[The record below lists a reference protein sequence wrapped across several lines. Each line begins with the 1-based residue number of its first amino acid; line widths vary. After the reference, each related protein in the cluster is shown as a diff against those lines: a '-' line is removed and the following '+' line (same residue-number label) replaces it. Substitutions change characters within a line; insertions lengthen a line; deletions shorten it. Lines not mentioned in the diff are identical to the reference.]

1 MKIRI
6 NYKSKKTIAIIS
18 ILILLVIIATVGTIA
33 YIRNN
38 NNSTAAIENVN
49 TENAVSENT
58 DENNEQENGPNENN
72 DNNNQ
77 NADPNPA
84 SGVENGR
91 GTSNTDNTGNP
102 GTNTGT
108 NINTNN
114 NQNGTGTNNNA
125 NTNGNGTTNTPN
137 NEYTQTNI
145 IPGTENILV
154 SEDTNIGWSPIIV
167 NAEMPITGIDKVD
180 LKLSKIAF
188 VNNDKNQTAAQKGE
202 TITYII
208 RVENSSDIEAKNIFA
223 YDTIPEG
230 TTLIEN
236 SIDNNGKNKDNKIEW
251 KIESIKPKETIEV
264 SFKVLVKDEKID
276 VIKNKATVNGN
287 TTEEVKTPII
297 KTKKV
302 AKIVSKSSDGNEVL
316 LDRDAKVGEKIR
328 YIISAKNDSEADG
341 QTVITDSI
349 PENAELV
356 EGSISE
362 GGSISDGKI
371 TWSNV
376 KVGAGK
382 TTEVSFDVIV
392 GNTNESIKNK
402 AIIGNTPTDEVD
414 TKVAN
419 IVTEKTSK
427 KISKDGKEIKDSE
440 NLHELDF
447 IEYSLKVTNKG
458 NGEGTAIIKDTV
470 PTGTKIEGKVSLTGD
485 TKNYSETELNKG
497 IEVKLNSNET
507 RTITFKVKVQPFTDK
522 TENVQMV
529 NNVATLKIRNAE
541 AKQDDKD
548 VPPTEDLVEKEYSSI
563 KGTKTWIDPEGT
575 VHPEITINLLQDGK
589 EIKETKLAN
598 GETTYSFDHLDKY
611 DLSDGHI
618 YEYTT
623 SEDNEEGYTSRKD
636 GNNYTNIIDQVII
649 SVDGNKKWIA
659 PKGTEHPEITI
670 NLLQDGKKIKETK
683 LANGKTEY
691 SFDNLDKYDLTDG
704 HIYNYTVSEEKVNG
718 YTTVQEGNNFINTI
732 NQDSTVKVE
741 GNKKW
746 IDPEGTVHPDI
757 IINLLRDGEKV
768 NSKTLTNGETT
779 YSFNNLDK
787 YDLTDG
793 HIYNYT
799 VSEEKVNGYTTVQD
813 GNNFTNTINQDT
825 SVKIE
830 GTKTWVDPEGT
841 EHPEITINLLQ
852 DGKKI
857 KETKLAN
864 GTTEYLFDNL
874 DRYDLTDG
882 HIYNYTV
889 SEDKVNGYTTVQDGN
904 NFINTI
910 NQDSTVKVEGNKKWI
925 DPEGTEHPEITIN
938 LLQDGKKIKEVK
950 LANGETEYSF
960 DNLDKY
966 DLTDG
971 HIYNYTVS
979 EEKVNGYTTVQDG
992 NNFTNTINQDST
1004 IKVDGTKTWIDP
1016 EGTEHPEITINL
1028 LRDGEK
1034 IDSRI
1039 LQNGTTTYS
1048 FDNLDKYDLTDGHI
1062 YNYTID
1068 EENVDGYK
1076 GKIEGY
1082 NITNIISQEKL
1093 SVNGNKIWIDPE
1105 GKEHPEITINLLQD
1119 GKEIKEVK
1127 LANGTTTYSFDD
1139 LDKYAPDGHIYE
1151 YTISEDTVKGY
1162 TSKINGYDVTNR
1174 IEQDSTVKVEGT
1186 KTWVDPEGTKHPD
1199 ITINLLRDG
1208 TKIDSKT
1215 LTNGETTYSFD
1226 NLDKYDLTDGHIYEY
1241 TTSEEPV
1248 EGYSSEKKVNDY
1260 TNTINQDNSRVVSGT
1275 KTWIAP
1281 KGIKHPDIT
1290 INLLR
1295 DGQKVDSRTLANGTE
1310 IYKFTNLDKY
1320 APDGHIYEYT
1330 TSEEPVKGYTSR
1342 KDGDNYINTINQDS
1356 SIKVE
1361 GSKTW
1366 IDPEDTVHPDIT
1378 INLLRD
1384 GEKVDSRILQNG
1396 TTTYSFENLDKYDLT
1411 DGHIYNYTVS
1421 EDEVKGY
1428 TTKQD
1433 GNNFTNTIEQD
1444 STVKVEGKKTW
1455 IDPEG
1460 TVHPDITINLLR
1472 DGKKVDSRT
1481 LSNGTT
1487 TYSFE
1492 NLEKYDLTD
1501 GHIYNYTVSEDKV
1514 EGYTTKQEGNNF
1526 INTINQDTSV
1536 KVEGKKTWVDPE
1548 GTVHPEITINLLQDG
1563 KEIKETKLA
1572 NGKTEYSFDNLDKY
1586 DLTDGHVYKYTVS
1599 EDKVNGYTTKQEGN
1613 NFTNTIEQDSTVK
1626 VEGTKTW
1633 VDPEDTVHP
1642 DITINLLRDGRK
1654 INSKT
1659 LTNGE
1664 TTYSFENLDKY
1675 DLTDG
1680 HIYNYTVSEDEVKGY
1695 TTKQDGNN
1703 FTNTIEQDST
1713 VKVEGTKTWVDPED
1727 TVHPDITINLLR
1739 DGEKVDS
1746 RILQNGTTTYSFE
1759 NLDKYDLTDGHIY
1772 NYTVSEDEVK
1782 GYTTKQDGNN
1792 FTNTIEQDSTVK
1804 VEGTKTWV
1812 DPEDTVHPDITINL
1826 LRDGEKVDSRILQ
1839 NGTTTYSFENLD
1851 KYDLTDGHIYNYTVS
1866 EDEVKG
1872 YTATKNGN
1880 DFTNTINQEKI
1891 SISGTKTWIGPAA
1904 TAETRPTVTINLYRN
1919 DKFLTSTKL
1928 QNNGTTYLF
1937 TELDRYDLK
1946 TGKEYKYRVEEAE
1959 DNNLHYTSE
1968 KLADS
1973 NGKMYNFKNTIK
1985 QVNDVNVKI
1994 TKKWI
1999 DPTGTTHPTITINLY
2014 RDNDTTPFKTHELT
2028 NGNTEY
2034 TFEKLERYD
2043 LTTGKEHI
2051 YRVEEAT
2058 KLDDYQ
2064 DPVITNTSNTNF
2076 TIVNTIAQKQINVE
2090 VTKNWIG
2097 APNNSKYPTITIKLH
2112 KNSKNGE
2119 IVGTKT
2125 LTNENREATQKVTF
2139 DGLDEY
2145 DLTTGEKIKYY
2156 VTEDPVKNYDVTY
2169 NQDTKTITNTY
2180 NQDIKGE
2187 ITEKQIVTTESTD
2200 TAPLDVVFVLDVSG
2214 SMADNN
2220 KGRNMVSA
2228 VNSAMNTILTSN
2240 SENKVGIV
2248 TFSDSSSTLLPLGR
2262 YTANS
2267 NSEYLE
2273 YPLYS
2278 DRIETNLKNWNYS
2291 YKAISGGT
2299 YTQSGIKA
2307 GANMLINNSKTTYTA
2322 KNGETRSRI
2331 PLIILVT
2338 DGEPTYYASTYN
2350 NPTVSNRFGNGTQ
2363 TTGDYG
2369 YYTIKTA
2376 NYYKQQVQQHYFK
2389 NNDGEA
2395 KFYTIGTGMSGEFAK
2410 AVLDPS
2416 AANIKATNKGGSDDK
2431 RKQLYNLI
2439 TEKNEINSLD
2449 YADASATGSFS
2460 SEQLTKLMNDF
2471 IKSNSVETTTRK
2483 ITEEESNSRKVIIGD
2498 MDFETENA
2506 LKEFKLI
2513 VNGTEYNTK
2522 SSAMQSGYLRQNAT
2536 DGYYLDFSSIPDGNN
2551 LSFTMTYY
2559 KPEVTVKD

>member
-251 KIESIKPKETIEV
+251 KIESIMPNETIEV
-264 SFKVLVKDEKID
+264 SFKVLVENKKID
-276 VIKNKATVNGN
+276 IIKNKATVNGN
-287 TTEEVKTPII
+287 PTEEVKTPII
-297 KTKKV
+297 ETKKV
-302 AKIVSKSSDGNEVL
+302 AKIVSESSDGKEVL
-316 LDRDAKVGEKIR
+316 LDRDAKVGEKLR
-328 YIISAKNDSEADG
+328 YIILAKNASKTNG
-341 QTVITDSI
+341 KTVITDSI
-349 PENAELV
+349 PENTELV
-356 EGSISE
+356 QGSISE

-376 KVGAGK
+376 NVEAGK

-402 AIIGNTPTDEVD
+402 ATIGNTPTDEVD
-414 TKVAN
+414 TKVVN

-427 KISKDGKEIKDSE
+427 KISKEGKEIKDGE

-447 IEYSLKVTNKG
+447 IEYSLKATNNG
-458 NGEGTAIIKDTV
+458 NGEGCAIIKDTV
-470 PTGTKIEGKVSLTGD
+470 PTGTKIEGNVSLTGD
-485 TKNYSETELNKG
+485 TKNYTETELNKG
-497 IEVKLNSNET
+497 IEVKLKSKET
-507 RTITFKVKVQPFTDK
+507 RTITFKVKVQPFTDE

-529 NNVATLKIRNAE
+529 NDVATLKIRNTE

-548 VPPTEDLVEKEYSSI
+548 IPPTEDLVEKEYSSI
-563 KGTKTWIDPEGT
+563 KGEKTWIDPEGT

-874 DRYDLTDG
+874 DKYDLTDG

-1248 EGYSSEKKVNDY
+1248 EGYSSEKKGNDY

-1384 GEKVDSRILQNG
+1384 GEKVDSKILQNG

-1411 DGHIYNYTVS
+1411 DGHIY
-1421 EDEVKGY
+1421 EY
-1428 TTKQD
+1428 TTTENPVEGYASVKN
-1433 GNNFTNTIEQD
+1433 GNNYTNTIDQKII
-1444 STVKVEGKKTW
+1444 SINGNKIWV
-1455 IDPEG
+1455 DPKE
-1460 TVHPDITINLLR
+1460 TEHPEITINLLR
-1472 DGKKVDSRT
+1472 DGK
-1481 LSNGTT
+1481 
-1487 TYSFE
+1487 
-1492 NLEKYDLTD
+1492 
-1501 GHIYNYTVSEDKV
+1501 
-1514 EGYTTKQEGNNF
+1514 
-1526 INTINQDTSV
+1526 
-1536 KVEGKKTWVDPE
+1536 
-1548 GTVHPEITINLLQDG
+1548 
-1563 KEIKETKLA
+1563 EIKEVKLA
-1572 NGKTEYSFDNLDKY
+1572 
-1586 DLTDGHVYKYTVS
+1586 
-1599 EDKVNGYTTKQEGN
+1599 
-1613 NFTNTIEQDSTVK
+1613 
-1626 VEGTKTW
+1626 
-1633 VDPEDTVHP
+1633 
-1642 DITINLLRDGRK
+1642 
-1654 INSKT
+1654 
-1659 LTNGE
+1659 NGE

-1680 HIYNYTVSEDEVKGY
+1680 HEFKYTITEDSVRGY
-1695 TTKQDGNN
+1695 ASKIDGYDVI
-1703 FTNTIEQDST
+1703 NTINQEKISID
-1713 VKVEGTKTWVDPED
+1713 GRKTWIDPER
-1727 TVHPDITINLLR
+1727 TEHPNITINLLR
-1739 DGEKVDS
+1739 DGTEIKE
-1746 RILQNGTTTYSFE
+1746 ITLANGTTTYSFDD
-1759 NLDKYDLTDGHIY
+1759 LDKYDLIDGHIY
-1772 NYTVSEDEVK
+1772 NYTVNEDEVK

-1891 SISGTKTWIGPAA
+1891 SISGTKTWIGPVA

-1919 DKFLTSTKL
+1919 DEFLTSTKL

-1946 TGKEYKYRVEEAE
+1946 TGKEYEYRVEEAE

-1994 TKKWI
+1994 TKNWI

-2014 RDNDTTPFKTHELT
+2014 RDNETTPLKTHELT

-2034 TFEKLERYD
+2034 TFKNLERYD
-2043 LTTGKEHI
+2043 LATGKEHI
-2051 YRVEEAT
+2051 YRIEEAT
-2058 KLDDYQ
+2058 KLADYQ
-2064 DPVITNTSNTNF
+2064 EPVITNSSNTNF
-2076 TIVNTIAQKQINVE
+2076 TIVNRIAQKQVNVE

-2097 APNNSKYPTITIKLH
+2097 TPSNSKYPNITIKLH
-2112 KNSKNGE
+2112 KNSENGE

-2125 LTNENREATQKVTF
+2125 LTNENRLATQKVTF
-2139 DGLDEY
+2139 KGLDEY

-2156 VTEDPVKNYDVTY
+2156 VTEDFVKNYDVTY
-2169 NQDTKTITNTY
+2169 NQETKTITNTY

-2187 ITEKQIVTTESTD
+2187 ITKKQIVTTESTD

-2220 KGRNMVSA
+2220 KGSNMVSA
-2228 VNSAMNTILTSN
+2228 VNSAMNTILNSN

-2267 NSEYLE
+2267 NSEYLK
-2273 YPLYS
+2273 YS
-2278 DRIETNLKNWNYS
+2278 RYGNRIETNLKNWNNS

-2307 GANMLINNSKTTYTA
+2307 GADMLINNSNTTYKA

-2416 AANIKATNKGGSDDK
+2416 AANINATNKGGSYDK

-2439 TEKNEINSLD
+2439 ASRNEINSLD

-2460 SEQLTKLMNDF
+2460 SKQLTDLMDDF
-2471 IKSNSVETTTRK
+2471 IKSNYIETTTRT
-2483 ITEEESNSRKVIIGD
+2483 ITEEESDSRKVIIGD
-2498 MDFETENA
+2498 IDFETENA

-2522 SSAMQSGYLRQNAT
+2522 SSAMQSGYLKQDEK
-2536 DGYYLDFSSIPDGNN
+2536 DGYYLDFTAEDN
-2551 LSFTMTYY
+2551 LSFTMIYY
-2559 KPEVTVKD
+2559 VPEVT

>member
-1 MKIRI
+1 MKARI
-6 NYKSKKTIAIIS
+6 NYKSKKTIAIIA
-18 ILILLVIIATVGTIA
+18 IIILLVITATVGTIA
-33 YIRNN
+33 YIKNN
-38 NNSTAAIENVN
+38 NDSTAATENVT
-49 TENAVSENT
+49 TENAASENT
-58 DENNEQENGPNENN
+58 GENNAQEKQQNENN

-77 NADPNPA
+77 NANTNSA
-84 SGVENGR
+84 SSLGNST
-91 GTSNTDNTGNP
+91 GTSNPSNTANSS
-102 GTNTGT
+102 TNTGS
-108 NINTNN
+108 NVN
-114 NQNGTGTNNNA
+114 TNNNA
-125 NTNGNGTTNTPN
+125 NSTSTNNNANAISTNNNANSTSTNNGNGITNTPN
-137 NEYTQTNI
+137 SEYTQTTI
-145 IPGTENILV
+145 IPGTEKILV
-154 SEDTNIGWSPIIV
+154 SEDTKIGWSPIMV
-167 NAEMPITGIDKVD
+167 NAEMPLADIYKAN

-188 VNNDKNQTAAQKGE
+188 VNDDRNQTAAQKGE

-208 RVENSSDIEAKNIFA
+208 RVENPTDIEAKNIYA

-230 TTLIEN
+230 TTLVEN

-485 TKNYSETELNKG
+485 TKNYSEKELNKG

-548 VPPTEDLVEKEYSSI
+548 VPPTEDLVEKEYTSI
-563 KGTKTWIDPEGT
+563 KGTKTWIAPEGKTHPDITINLLRDGEKVDSKTLKNGETTYSFDHLDKYDLAAGHTYEYTTSEDNVEGYTSRRDGNNYTNTINQVKISVSGNKTWIAPKEIVHPEITINLLQDGKEIKEIKLANGKTEYSFDNLDKYDLTDGHVYKYTVSEDKVNGYTTKQEENNFTNTIEQDTSVKVEGKKTWIDPEGTVHPDITINLLRDGEKVDSRTLRNGETTYSFTNLNKYDLTDGHVYNYTVSEDKVEGYTTKQEENNFINTINQDTSVKVEGKKTWIDPEGT

-598 GETTYSFDHLDKY
+598 GTTTYSF
-611 DLSDGHI
+611 
-618 YEYTT
+618 E
-623 SEDNEEGYTSRKD
+623 
-636 GNNYTNIIDQVII
+636 
-649 SVDGNKKWIA
+649 
-659 PKGTEHPEITI
+659 
-670 NLLQDGKKIKETK
+670 NL
-683 LANGKTEY
+683 N
-691 SFDNLDKYDLTDG
+691 KYDLTDG
-704 HIYNYTVSEEKVNG
+704 HVYK
-718 YTTVQEGNNFINTI
+718 
-732 NQDSTVKVE
+732 
-741 GNKKW
+741 
-746 IDPEGTVHPDI
+746 
-757 IINLLRDGEKV
+757 
-768 NSKTLTNGETT
+768 
-779 YSFNNLDK
+779 
-787 YDLTDG
+787 
-793 HIYNYT
+793 
-799 VSEEKVNGYTTVQD
+799 
-813 GNNFTNTINQDT
+813 
-825 SVKIE
+825 
-830 GTKTWVDPEGT
+830 
-841 EHPEITINLLQ
+841 
-852 DGKKI
+852 
-857 KETKLAN
+857 
-864 GTTEYLFDNL
+864 
-874 DRYDLTDG
+874 
-882 HIYNYTV
+882 YTV
-889 SEDKVNGYTTVQDGN
+889 SEDN
-904 NFINTI
+904 
-910 NQDSTVKVEGNKKWI
+910 VK
-925 DPEGTEHPEITIN
+925 
-938 LLQDGKKIKEVK
+938 
-950 LANGETEYSF
+950 
-960 DNLDKY
+960 
-966 DLTDG
+966 
-971 HIYNYTVS
+971 
-979 EEKVNGYTTVQDG
+979 
-992 NNFTNTINQDST
+992 
-1004 IKVDGTKTWIDP
+1004 
-1016 EGTEHPEITINL
+1016 
-1028 LRDGEK
+1028 
-1034 IDSRI
+1034 
-1039 LQNGTTTYS
+1039 
-1048 FDNLDKYDLTDGHI
+1048 
-1062 YNYTID
+1062 
-1068 EENVDGYK
+1068 GYK
-1076 GKIEGY
+1076 ATVDGY
-1082 NITNIISQEKL
+1082 NITNTINQEKL
-1093 SVNGNKIWIDPE
+1093 SVNGNKIWIDP
-1105 GKEHPEITINLLQD
+1105 Q
-1119 GKEIKEVK
+1119 
-1127 LANGTTTYSFDD
+1127 
-1139 LDKYAPDGHIYE
+1139 
-1151 YTISEDTVKGY
+1151 
-1162 TSKINGYDVTNR
+1162 
-1174 IEQDSTVKVEGT
+1174 GT
-1186 KTWVDPEGTKHPD
+1186 K
-1199 ITINLLRDG
+1199 
-1208 TKIDSKT
+1208 
-1215 LTNGETTYSFD
+1215 
-1226 NLDKYDLTDGHIYEY
+1226 
-1241 TTSEEPV
+1241 
-1248 EGYSSEKKVNDY
+1248 
-1260 TNTINQDNSRVVSGT
+1260 
-1275 KTWIAP
+1275 
-1281 KGIKHPDIT
+1281 
-1290 INLLR
+1290 
-1295 DGQKVDSRTLANGTE
+1295 
-1310 IYKFTNLDKY
+1310 
-1320 APDGHIYEYT
+1320 
-1330 TSEEPVKGYTSR
+1330 
-1342 KDGDNYINTINQDS
+1342 
-1356 SIKVE
+1356 
-1361 GSKTW
+1361 
-1366 IDPEDTVHPDIT
+1366 
-1378 INLLRD
+1378 
-1384 GEKVDSRILQNG
+1384 
-1396 TTTYSFENLDKYDLT
+1396 
-1411 DGHIYNYTVS
+1411 
-1421 EDEVKGY
+1421 
-1428 TTKQD
+1428 
-1433 GNNFTNTIEQD
+1433 
-1444 STVKVEGKKTW
+1444 
-1455 IDPEG
+1455 
-1460 TVHPDITINLLR
+1460 
-1472 DGKKVDSRT
+1472 
-1481 LSNGTT
+1481 
-1487 TYSFE
+1487 
-1492 NLEKYDLTD
+1492 
-1501 GHIYNYTVSEDKV
+1501 
-1514 EGYTTKQEGNNF
+1514 
-1526 INTINQDTSV
+1526 
-1536 KVEGKKTWVDPE
+1536 
-1548 GTVHPEITINLLQDG
+1548 HPEITINLLQDG
-1563 KEIKETKLA
+1563 KEIKETKLV

-1613 NFTNTIEQDSTVK
+1613 NFTNTIEQDTSVK
-1626 VEGTKTW
+1626 VEGKKIW
-1633 VDPEDTVHP
+1633 IDPEGTTHP
-1642 DITINLLRDGRK
+1642 NITINLLRDGTKVATR
-1654 INSKT
+1654 T
-1659 LTNGE
+1659 LTNGV
-1664 TTYSFENLDKY
+1664 TTYSFDNLNKYDLTDGHIYEYTTSEDPVEGYTTEKNGNDYTNTINQDNSTVIGGTKTWIAPKDIQHPNITINLLRDGQKVDSRTLKNGTESYKFTNLDKYASDGHIYEYTTSEEPVEGYTSRKDGNNYINTINQEKISVNGNKTWIDPTGTTHPDVTINLLRDGTKVATRTLTNGVTTYSFDNLDKY

-1680 HIYNYTVSEDEVKGY
+1680 HIYEYTTSEDPVEGYTSVKNGNNYTNTINQKIISISGSKTWIDPKGNIHPNITINLLKDGKEIKEVKLANGVTTYSFENLEKYDLKDGHEFKYTITEDSVKGYTSRIDSYDVINTINQEKVSIDGTKTWIEPSGIENPDITINLLKDGQKVDSRILKNGETKYSFNDLDKYDLTDGHVYKYTVSEDKVNGY
-1695 TTKQDGNN
+1695 TTKQEGNN
-1703 FTNTIEQDST
+1703 FTNTIEQDTS
-1713 VKVEGTKTWVDPED
+1713 VKIEGKKTWIDPEG

-1746 RILQNGTTTYSFE
+1746 RTLSNGTTTYSFE
-1759 NLDKYDLTDGHIY
+1759 NLEKYDLTDGHIY
-1772 NYTVSEDEVK
+1772 NYTVSEDKVK
-1782 GYTTKQDGNN
+1782 GYTTKQEGNN
-1792 FTNTIEQDSTVK
+1792 FINTIEQDSTVK
-1804 VEGTKTWV
+1804 VEGKKTWI
-1812 DPEDTVHPDITINL
+1812 DPEGTVHPDITINL
-1826 LRDGEKVDSRILQ
+1826 LRDGEKVDSRTLQ
-1839 NGTTTYSFENLD
+1839 NGTTTYSFDNLN
-1851 KYDLTDGHIYNYTVS
+1851 KYDLKDGHIYNYTVS
-1866 EDEVKG
+1866 EYEVKG
-1872 YTATKNGN
+1872 YTTTQNGN
-1880 DFTNTINQEKI
+1880 DFTNTIDQEKI

-1919 DKFLTSTKL
+1919 DEFLTSTKL
-1928 QNNGTTYLF
+1928 QNNGTTYSF
-1937 TELDRYDLK
+1937 TELDKYDLK
-1946 TGKEYKYRVEEAE
+1946 TGKEYEYRVEEAE
-1959 DNNLHYTSE
+1959 NNNYTSE

-1985 QVNDVNVKI
+1985 QVNDVNVKV

-2043 LTTGKEHI
+2043 LTTGKEHT

-2097 APNNSKYPTITIKLH
+2097 APNNSNYPTITIKLH

-2187 ITEKQIVTTESTD
+2187 ITKKQIVTTESTD
-2200 TAPLDVVFVLDVSG
+2200 TAPLDVVFVLDVSR
-2214 SMADNN
+2214 SMEDNN
-2220 KGRNMVSA
+2220 KGSNMVSA
-2228 VNSAMNTILTSN
+2228 VNSAMNTILNSN

-2262 YTANS
+2262 YTAYS
-2267 NSEYLE
+2267 NSQYLK
-2273 YPLYS
+2273 YS
-2278 DRIETNLKNWNYS
+2278 YYSNWYGNGYIIETNLKNWNNS
-2291 YKAISGGT
+2291 YTAIYGGT

-2307 GANMLINNSKTTYTA
+2307 GADMLINNSNTTYKA

-2389 NNDGEA
+2389 NNDGGA

-2416 AANIKATNKGGSDDK
+2416 AENIKATNKGGSDDK

-2522 SSAMQSGYLRQNAT
+2522 SSAMQSGYLKQNAT

-2551 LSFTMTYY
+2551 VSFTMTYY

>member
-1 MKIRI
+1 MKARI
-6 NYKSKKTIAIIS
+6 NYKSKKTIAIIA
-18 ILILLVIIATVGTIA
+18 IIILLVITATVGTIA
-33 YIRNN
+33 YIKNN
-38 NNSTAAIENVN
+38 NDSTAATENVT
-49 TENAVSENT
+49 TENAASENT
-58 DENNEQENGPNENN
+58 GENNAQEKQQNENN

-77 NADPNPA
+77 NANTNSA
-84 SGVENGR
+84 SSLGNST
-91 GTSNTDNTGNP
+91 GTSNPSNTANSS
-102 GTNTGT
+102 TNTGS
-108 NINTNN
+108 NVN
-114 NQNGTGTNNNA
+114 TNNNA
-125 NTNGNGTTNTPN
+125 NSTSTNNNANAISTNNNANSTSTNNGNGITNTPN
-137 NEYTQTNI
+137 SEYTQTTI
-145 IPGTENILV
+145 IPGTEKILV
-154 SEDTNIGWSPIIV
+154 SEDTKIGWSPIMV
-167 NAEMPITGIDKVD
+167 NAEMPLADIYKAN

-188 VNNDKNQTAAQKGE
+188 VNDDRNQTAAQKGE

-208 RVENSSDIEAKNIFA
+208 RVENPTDIEAKNIYA

-230 TTLIEN
+230 TTLVEN

-485 TKNYSETELNKG
+485 TKNYSEKELNKG

-548 VPPTEDLVEKEYSSI
+548 VPPTEDLVEKEYTSI
-563 KGTKTWIDPEGT
+563 KGTKTWIAPEGKT
-575 VHPEITINLLQDGK
+575 HPDITINLLRDGEKVDSKTLKNGETTYSFDHLDKYDLAAGHTYEYTTSEDNVEGYTSRRDGNNYTNTINQVKISVSGNKTWIAPKEIVHPEITINLLQDGK
-589 EIKETKLAN
+589 EIKE
-598 GETTYSFDHLDKY
+598 
-611 DLSDGHI
+611 I
-618 YEYTT
+618 
-623 SEDNEEGYTSRKD
+623 
-636 GNNYTNIIDQVII
+636 
-649 SVDGNKKWIA
+649 
-659 PKGTEHPEITI
+659 
-670 NLLQDGKKIKETK
+670 K

-704 HIYNYTVSEEKVNG
+704 HVYKYTVSEDK
-718 YTTVQEGNNFINTI
+718 QEGNNFI
-732 NQDSTVKVE
+732 
-741 GNKKW
+741 
-746 IDPEGTVHPDI
+746 
-757 IINLLRDGEKV
+757 
-768 NSKTLTNGETT
+768 
-779 YSFNNLDK
+779 
-787 YDLTDG
+787 
-793 HIYNYT
+793 
-799 VSEEKVNGYTTVQD
+799 
-813 GNNFTNTINQDT
+813 
-825 SVKIE
+825 
-830 GTKTWVDPEGT
+830 
-841 EHPEITINLLQ
+841 
-852 DGKKI
+852 
-857 KETKLAN
+857 
-864 GTTEYLFDNL
+864 
-874 DRYDLTDG
+874 
-882 HIYNYTV
+882 
-889 SEDKVNGYTTVQDGN
+889 
-904 NFINTI
+904 
-910 NQDSTVKVEGNKKWI
+910 
-925 DPEGTEHPEITIN
+925 
-938 LLQDGKKIKEVK
+938 
-950 LANGETEYSF
+950 
-960 DNLDKY
+960 
-966 DLTDG
+966 
-971 HIYNYTVS
+971 
-979 EEKVNGYTTVQDG
+979 
-992 NNFTNTINQDST
+992 
-1004 IKVDGTKTWIDP
+1004 
-1016 EGTEHPEITINL
+1016 
-1028 LRDGEK
+1028 
-1034 IDSRI
+1034 
-1039 LQNGTTTYS
+1039 
-1048 FDNLDKYDLTDGHI
+1048 
-1062 YNYTID
+1062 
-1068 EENVDGYK
+1068 
-1076 GKIEGY
+1076 
-1082 NITNIISQEKL
+1082 
-1093 SVNGNKIWIDPE
+1093 
-1105 GKEHPEITINLLQD
+1105 
-1119 GKEIKEVK
+1119 
-1127 LANGTTTYSFDD
+1127 
-1139 LDKYAPDGHIYE
+1139 
-1151 YTISEDTVKGY
+1151 
-1162 TSKINGYDVTNR
+1162 
-1174 IEQDSTVKVEGT
+1174 
-1186 KTWVDPEGTKHPD
+1186 
-1199 ITINLLRDG
+1199 
-1208 TKIDSKT
+1208 
-1215 LTNGETTYSFD
+1215 
-1226 NLDKYDLTDGHIYEY
+1226 
-1241 TTSEEPV
+1241 
-1248 EGYSSEKKVNDY
+1248 
-1260 TNTINQDNSRVVSGT
+1260 
-1275 KTWIAP
+1275 
-1281 KGIKHPDIT
+1281 
-1290 INLLR
+1290 
-1295 DGQKVDSRTLANGTE
+1295 
-1310 IYKFTNLDKY
+1310 
-1320 APDGHIYEYT
+1320 
-1330 TSEEPVKGYTSR
+1330 
-1342 KDGDNYINTINQDS
+1342 
-1356 SIKVE
+1356 
-1361 GSKTW
+1361 
-1366 IDPEDTVHPDIT
+1366 
-1378 INLLRD
+1378 
-1384 GEKVDSRILQNG
+1384 
-1396 TTTYSFENLDKYDLT
+1396 
-1411 DGHIYNYTVS
+1411 
-1421 EDEVKGY
+1421 
-1428 TTKQD
+1428 
-1433 GNNFTNTIEQD
+1433 NTIEQD

-1472 DGKKVDSRT
+1472 DGEKVDSRT
-1481 LSNGTT
+1481 LQNGTT
-1487 TYSFE
+1487 TYSFD
-1492 NLEKYDLTD
+1492 NLNKYDLKD
-1501 GHIYNYTVSEDKV
+1501 GHIYNYTVSE
-1514 EGYTTKQEGNNF
+1514 Y
-1526 INTINQDTSV
+1526 
-1536 KVEGKKTWVDPE
+1536 
-1548 GTVHPEITINLLQDG
+1548 
-1563 KEIKETKLA
+1563 
-1572 NGKTEYSFDNLDKY
+1572 
-1586 DLTDGHVYKYTVS
+1586 
-1599 EDKVNGYTTKQEGN
+1599 
-1613 NFTNTIEQDSTVK
+1613 
-1626 VEGTKTW
+1626 
-1633 VDPEDTVHP
+1633 
-1642 DITINLLRDGRK
+1642 
-1654 INSKT
+1654 
-1659 LTNGE
+1659 
-1664 TTYSFENLDKY
+1664 
-1675 DLTDG
+1675 
-1680 HIYNYTVSEDEVKGY
+1680 EVKGY
-1695 TTKQDGNN
+1695 TTTQ
-1703 FTNTIEQDST
+1703 
-1713 VKVEGTKTWVDPED
+1713 
-1727 TVHPDITINLLR
+1727 
-1739 DGEKVDS
+1739 
-1746 RILQNGTTTYSFE
+1746 
-1759 NLDKYDLTDGHIY
+1759 
-1772 NYTVSEDEVK
+1772 
-1782 GYTTKQDGNN
+1782 
-1792 FTNTIEQDSTVK
+1792 
-1804 VEGTKTWV
+1804 
-1812 DPEDTVHPDITINL
+1812 
-1826 LRDGEKVDSRILQ
+1826 
-1839 NGTTTYSFENLD
+1839 
-1851 KYDLTDGHIYNYTVS
+1851 
-1866 EDEVKG
+1866 
-1872 YTATKNGN
+1872 NGN
-1880 DFTNTINQEKI
+1880 DFTNTIDQEKI

-1919 DKFLTSTKL
+1919 DEFLTSTKL
-1928 QNNGTTYLF
+1928 QNNGTTYSF
-1937 TELDRYDLK
+1937 TELDKYDLK
-1946 TGKEYKYRVEEAE
+1946 TGKEYEYRVEEAE
-1959 DNNLHYTSE
+1959 NNNYTSE

-1985 QVNDVNVKI
+1985 QVNDVNVKV

-2043 LTTGKEHI
+2043 LTTGKEHT

-2097 APNNSKYPTITIKLH
+2097 APNNSNYPTITIKLH

-2187 ITEKQIVTTESTD
+2187 ITKKQIVTTESTD
-2200 TAPLDVVFVLDVSG
+2200 TAPLDVVFVLDVSR
-2214 SMADNN
+2214 SMEDNN
-2220 KGRNMVSA
+2220 KGSNMVSA
-2228 VNSAMNTILTSN
+2228 VNSAMNTILNSN

-2262 YTANS
+2262 YTAYS
-2267 NSEYLE
+2267 NSQYLK
-2273 YPLYS
+2273 YS
-2278 DRIETNLKNWNYS
+2278 YYSNWYGNGYIIETNLKNWNNS
-2291 YKAISGGT
+2291 YTAIYGGT

-2307 GANMLINNSKTTYTA
+2307 GADMLINNSNTTYKA

-2338 DGEPTYYASTYN
+2338 DGEPTYYATEYDTLN
-2350 NPTVSNRFGNGTQ
+2350 NRKGNGTQ

-2416 AANIKATNKGGSDDK
+2416 AENIKATNKGGSDDK

-2522 SSAMQSGYLRQNAT
+2522 SSAMQSGYLKQNAT

-2551 LSFTMTYY
+2551 VSFTMTYY

>member
-1 MKIRI
+1 MKARI
-6 NYKSKKTIAIIS
+6 NYKSKKTIAIIA
-18 ILILLVIIATVGTIA
+18 IIILLVITATVGTIA
-33 YIRNN
+33 YIKNN
-38 NNSTAAIENVN
+38 NDSTAATENVT
-49 TENAVSENT
+49 TENAASENT
-58 DENNEQENGPNENN
+58 GENNAQEKQQNENN

-77 NADPNPA
+77 NANTNSA
-84 SGVENGR
+84 SSLGNGT
-91 GTSNTDNTGNP
+91 GTSNPSNTANSS
-102 GTNTGT
+102 TNTGS
-108 NINTNN
+108 NVN
-114 NQNGTGTNNNA
+114 TNNNA
-125 NTNGNGTTNTPN
+125 NSTSTNNNANAISTNNNANSTSTNNGNGITNTPN
-137 NEYTQTNI
+137 SEYTQTTI
-145 IPGTENILV
+145 IPGTEKILV
-154 SEDTNIGWSPIIV
+154 SEDTKIGWSPIMV
-167 NAEMPITGIDKVD
+167 NAEMPLADIYKAN

-188 VNNDKNQTAAQKGE
+188 VNDDRNQTAAQKGE

-208 RVENSSDIEAKNIFA
+208 RVENPTDIEAKNIYA

-230 TTLIEN
+230 TTLVEN

-548 VPPTEDLVEKEYSSI
+548 VPPTEDLVEKEYTSI
-563 KGTKTWIDPEGT
+563 KGTKTWIAPEGKIHPDIT
-575 VHPEITINLLQDGK
+575 INLLRDGEKVDSKTLKNGETTYSFDHLDKYDLANGHTYEYTTSEDNVEGYTSRRDGNDYTNTINQVKISVSGNKTWIAPKEIVHPEITINLLQDGK
-589 EIKETKLAN
+589 EIKE
-598 GETTYSFDHLDKY
+598 
-611 DLSDGHI
+611 I
-618 YEYTT
+618 
-623 SEDNEEGYTSRKD
+623 
-636 GNNYTNIIDQVII
+636 
-649 SVDGNKKWIA
+649 
-659 PKGTEHPEITI
+659 
-670 NLLQDGKKIKETK
+670 K

-704 HIYNYTVSEEKVNG
+704 H
-718 YTTVQEGNNFINTI
+718 
-732 NQDSTVKVE
+732 
-741 GNKKW
+741 
-746 IDPEGTVHPDI
+746 
-757 IINLLRDGEKV
+757 
-768 NSKTLTNGETT
+768 
-779 YSFNNLDK
+779 
-787 YDLTDG
+787 
-793 HIYNYT
+793 
-799 VSEEKVNGYTTVQD
+799 
-813 GNNFTNTINQDT
+813 
-825 SVKIE
+825 
-830 GTKTWVDPEGT
+830 
-841 EHPEITINLLQ
+841 
-852 DGKKI
+852 
-857 KETKLAN
+857 A
-864 GTTEYLFDNL
+864 
-874 DRYDLTDG
+874 
-882 HIYNYTV
+882 
-889 SEDKVNGYTTVQDGN
+889 
-904 NFINTI
+904 
-910 NQDSTVKVEGNKKWI
+910 
-925 DPEGTEHPEITIN
+925 
-938 LLQDGKKIKEVK
+938 
-950 LANGETEYSF
+950 
-960 DNLDKY
+960 
-966 DLTDG
+966 
-971 HIYNYTVS
+971 
-979 EEKVNGYTTVQDG
+979 
-992 NNFTNTINQDST
+992 
-1004 IKVDGTKTWIDP
+1004 
-1016 EGTEHPEITINL
+1016 
-1028 LRDGEK
+1028 
-1034 IDSRI
+1034 
-1039 LQNGTTTYS
+1039 
-1048 FDNLDKYDLTDGHI
+1048 
-1062 YNYTID
+1062 
-1068 EENVDGYK
+1068 
-1076 GKIEGY
+1076 
-1082 NITNIISQEKL
+1082 
-1093 SVNGNKIWIDPE
+1093 
-1105 GKEHPEITINLLQD
+1105 
-1119 GKEIKEVK
+1119 
-1127 LANGTTTYSFDD
+1127 
-1139 LDKYAPDGHIYE
+1139 
-1151 YTISEDTVKGY
+1151 
-1162 TSKINGYDVTNR
+1162 
-1174 IEQDSTVKVEGT
+1174 
-1186 KTWVDPEGTKHPD
+1186 
-1199 ITINLLRDG
+1199 
-1208 TKIDSKT
+1208 
-1215 LTNGETTYSFD
+1215 
-1226 NLDKYDLTDGHIYEY
+1226 
-1241 TTSEEPV
+1241 
-1248 EGYSSEKKVNDY
+1248 
-1260 TNTINQDNSRVVSGT
+1260 
-1275 KTWIAP
+1275 
-1281 KGIKHPDIT
+1281 
-1290 INLLR
+1290 
-1295 DGQKVDSRTLANGTE
+1295 
-1310 IYKFTNLDKY
+1310 
-1320 APDGHIYEYT
+1320 
-1330 TSEEPVKGYTSR
+1330 
-1342 KDGDNYINTINQDS
+1342 
-1356 SIKVE
+1356 
-1361 GSKTW
+1361 
-1366 IDPEDTVHPDIT
+1366 
-1378 INLLRD
+1378 
-1384 GEKVDSRILQNG
+1384 
-1396 TTTYSFENLDKYDLT
+1396 
-1411 DGHIYNYTVS
+1411 
-1421 EDEVKGY
+1421 
-1428 TTKQD
+1428 
-1433 GNNFTNTIEQD
+1433 
-1444 STVKVEGKKTW
+1444 
-1455 IDPEG
+1455 
-1460 TVHPDITINLLR
+1460 
-1472 DGKKVDSRT
+1472 
-1481 LSNGTT
+1481 
-1487 TYSFE
+1487 
-1492 NLEKYDLTD
+1492 
-1501 GHIYNYTVSEDKV
+1501 
-1514 EGYTTKQEGNNF
+1514 
-1526 INTINQDTSV
+1526 
-1536 KVEGKKTWVDPE
+1536 
-1548 GTVHPEITINLLQDG
+1548 
-1563 KEIKETKLA
+1563 
-1572 NGKTEYSFDNLDKY
+1572 
-1586 DLTDGHVYKYTVS
+1586 YKYTVS

-1613 NFTNTIEQDSTVK
+1613 NFTNTIEQDTSVK
-1626 VEGTKTW
+1626 VEGKKKW
-1633 VDPEDTVHP
+1633 IDPKGTVHP
-1642 DITINLLRDGRK
+1642 DITINLLRDGTKVATR
-1654 INSKT
+1654 T
-1659 LTNGE
+1659 LTNGK
-1664 TTYSFENLDKY
+1664 TTYSFDNLDKY
-1675 DLTDG
+1675 DLKDG
-1680 HIYNYTVSEDEVKGY
+1680 HIYEYTTSEDPLEGY
-1695 TTKQDGNN
+1695 T
-1703 FTNTIEQDST
+1703 S
-1713 VKVEGTKTWVDPED
+1713 V
-1727 TVHPDITINLLR
+1727 
-1739 DGEKVDS
+1739 
-1746 RILQNGTTTYSFE
+1746 
-1759 NLDKYDLTDGHIY
+1759 
-1772 NYTVSEDEVK
+1772 
-1782 GYTTKQDGNN
+1782 
-1792 FTNTIEQDSTVK
+1792 
-1804 VEGTKTWV
+1804 
-1812 DPEDTVHPDITINL
+1812 
-1826 LRDGEKVDSRILQ
+1826 
-1839 NGTTTYSFENLD
+1839 
-1851 KYDLTDGHIYNYTVS
+1851 
-1866 EDEVKG
+1866 
-1872 YTATKNGN
+1872 KNGN
-1880 DFTNTINQEKI
+1880 NYTNTINQKII

-1919 DKFLTSTKL
+1919 DEFLTSTKL
-1928 QNNGTTYLF
+1928 QNNGTTYSF
-1937 TELDRYDLK
+1937 TELDKYDLK
-1946 TGKEYKYRVEEAE
+1946 TGKEYEYRVEEAE
-1959 DNNLHYTSE
+1959 NNNLNYTSE

-1985 QVNDVNVKI
+1985 QVNDVNVKV

-2076 TIVNTIAQKQINVE
+2076 TIVNRIAQKQINVE

-2112 KNSKNGE
+2112 KNSKDGE

-2187 ITEKQIVTTESTD
+2187 ITKKQIVTTESTD

-2214 SMADNN
+2214 SMEDNN
-2220 KGRNMVSA
+2220 KGSNMVSA
-2228 VNSAMNTILTSN
+2228 VNSAMNTILNSN

-2273 YPLYS
+2273 YSRYS

-2307 GANMLINNSKTTYTA
+2307 GADMLMNNSNTTYKA

-2338 DGEPTYYASTYN
+2338 DGEPTYYATAYDTLN
-2350 NPTVSNRFGNGTQ
+2350 NRIGNGTQ
-2363 TTGDYG
+2363 TTGTYG

-2376 NYYKQQVQQHYFK
+2376 NYYKQQVQQYYFK
-2389 NNDGEA
+2389 NNDGGA

-2416 AANIKATNKGGSDDK
+2416 AENIKATNKGGSDDK

-2522 SSAMQSGYLRQNAT
+2522 SSAMQSGYLKQNAT
-2536 DGYYLDFSSIPDGNN
+2536 DGYYLDFRSIPDGNN
-2551 LSFTMTYY
+2551 VSFTMTYY

>member
-1 MKIRI
+1 MKARI
-6 NYKSKKTIAIIS
+6 NYKSKKTIAIIA
-18 ILILLVIIATVGTIA
+18 IIILLVITATVGTIA
-33 YIRNN
+33 YIKNN
-38 NNSTAAIENVN
+38 NDSTAATENVT
-49 TENAVSENT
+49 TENAASENT
-58 DENNEQENGPNENN
+58 GENNAQEKQQNENN

-77 NADPNPA
+77 NANTNSA
-84 SGVENGR
+84 SSLGNGT
-91 GTSNTDNTGNP
+91 GTSNPSNTANSS
-102 GTNTGT
+102 TNTGS
-108 NINTNN
+108 NVN
-114 NQNGTGTNNNA
+114 TNNNA
-125 NTNGNGTTNTPN
+125 NSTSTNNNANAISTNNNANSTSTNNGNGITNTPN
-137 NEYTQTNI
+137 SEYTQTTI
-145 IPGTENILV
+145 IPGTEKILV
-154 SEDTNIGWSPIIV
+154 SEDTKIGWSPIMV
-167 NAEMPITGIDKVD
+167 NAEMPLADIYKAN

-188 VNNDKNQTAAQKGE
+188 VNDDRNQTAAQKGE

-208 RVENSSDIEAKNIFA
+208 RVENPTDIEAKNIYA

-230 TTLIEN
+230 TTLVEN

-563 KGTKTWIDPEGT
+563 KGTKTWIAPEGT
-575 VHPEITINLLQDGK
+575 VHPDITINLLRDG
-589 EIKETKLAN
+589 EKLDSKTLRN

-611 DLSDGHI
+611 DLADGHT

-623 SEDNEEGYTSRKD
+623 SEDNVEGYTSRRD
-636 GNNYTNIIDQVII
+636 GNNYTNTINQVKI
-649 SVDGNKKWIA
+649 SVSGNKTWIA
-659 PKGTEHPEITI
+659 PKEIVHPEITI
-670 NLLQDGKKIKETK
+670 NLLQDGKKIKE
-683 LANGKTEY
+683 
-691 SFDNLDKYDLTDG
+691 
-704 HIYNYTVSEEKVNG
+704 I
-718 YTTVQEGNNFINTI
+718 
-732 NQDSTVKVE
+732 
-741 GNKKW
+741 
-746 IDPEGTVHPDI
+746 
-757 IINLLRDGEKV
+757 
-768 NSKTLTNGETT
+768 
-779 YSFNNLDK
+779 
-787 YDLTDG
+787 
-793 HIYNYT
+793 
-799 VSEEKVNGYTTVQD
+799 
-813 GNNFTNTINQDT
+813 
-825 SVKIE
+825 
-830 GTKTWVDPEGT
+830 
-841 EHPEITINLLQ
+841 
-852 DGKKI
+852 
-857 KETKLAN
+857 
-864 GTTEYLFDNL
+864 
-874 DRYDLTDG
+874 
-882 HIYNYTV
+882 
-889 SEDKVNGYTTVQDGN
+889 
-904 NFINTI
+904 
-910 NQDSTVKVEGNKKWI
+910 
-925 DPEGTEHPEITIN
+925 
-938 LLQDGKKIKEVK
+938 
-950 LANGETEYSF
+950 
-960 DNLDKY
+960 
-966 DLTDG
+966 
-971 HIYNYTVS
+971 
-979 EEKVNGYTTVQDG
+979 
-992 NNFTNTINQDST
+992 
-1004 IKVDGTKTWIDP
+1004 
-1016 EGTEHPEITINL
+1016 
-1028 LRDGEK
+1028 
-1034 IDSRI
+1034 
-1039 LQNGTTTYS
+1039 
-1048 FDNLDKYDLTDGHI
+1048 
-1062 YNYTID
+1062 
-1068 EENVDGYK
+1068 
-1076 GKIEGY
+1076 
-1082 NITNIISQEKL
+1082 
-1093 SVNGNKIWIDPE
+1093 
-1105 GKEHPEITINLLQD
+1105 
-1119 GKEIKEVK
+1119 
-1127 LANGTTTYSFDD
+1127 
-1139 LDKYAPDGHIYE
+1139 
-1151 YTISEDTVKGY
+1151 
-1162 TSKINGYDVTNR
+1162 
-1174 IEQDSTVKVEGT
+1174 
-1186 KTWVDPEGTKHPD
+1186 
-1199 ITINLLRDG
+1199 
-1208 TKIDSKT
+1208 
-1215 LTNGETTYSFD
+1215 
-1226 NLDKYDLTDGHIYEY
+1226 
-1241 TTSEEPV
+1241 
-1248 EGYSSEKKVNDY
+1248 
-1260 TNTINQDNSRVVSGT
+1260 
-1275 KTWIAP
+1275 
-1281 KGIKHPDIT
+1281 
-1290 INLLR
+1290 
-1295 DGQKVDSRTLANGTE
+1295 
-1310 IYKFTNLDKY
+1310 
-1320 APDGHIYEYT
+1320 
-1330 TSEEPVKGYTSR
+1330 
-1342 KDGDNYINTINQDS
+1342 
-1356 SIKVE
+1356 
-1361 GSKTW
+1361 
-1366 IDPEDTVHPDIT
+1366 
-1378 INLLRD
+1378 
-1384 GEKVDSRILQNG
+1384 
-1396 TTTYSFENLDKYDLT
+1396 
-1411 DGHIYNYTVS
+1411 
-1421 EDEVKGY
+1421 
-1428 TTKQD
+1428 
-1433 GNNFTNTIEQD
+1433 
-1444 STVKVEGKKTW
+1444 
-1455 IDPEG
+1455 
-1460 TVHPDITINLLR
+1460 
-1472 DGKKVDSRT
+1472 
-1481 LSNGTT
+1481 
-1487 TYSFE
+1487 
-1492 NLEKYDLTD
+1492 
-1501 GHIYNYTVSEDKV
+1501 
-1514 EGYTTKQEGNNF
+1514 
-1526 INTINQDTSV
+1526 
-1536 KVEGKKTWVDPE
+1536 
-1548 GTVHPEITINLLQDG
+1548 
-1563 KEIKETKLA
+1563 KLA

-1613 NFTNTIEQDSTVK
+1613 NFTNTIEQDTSVK
-1626 VEGTKTW
+1626 VEGKKIW
-1633 VDPEDTVHP
+1633 IDPEGTKHP
-1642 DITINLLRDGRK
+1642 NITINLLRDGTKVATR
-1654 INSKT
+1654 T
-1659 LTNGE
+1659 LTNGV
-1664 TTYSFENLDKY
+1664 TTYSFDNLNKY

-1680 HIYNYTVSEDEVKGY
+1680 HIYNYTVSEYEVKGY
-1695 TTKQDGNN
+1695 TTTQ
-1703 FTNTIEQDST
+1703 
-1713 VKVEGTKTWVDPED
+1713 
-1727 TVHPDITINLLR
+1727 
-1739 DGEKVDS
+1739 
-1746 RILQNGTTTYSFE
+1746 
-1759 NLDKYDLTDGHIY
+1759 
-1772 NYTVSEDEVK
+1772 
-1782 GYTTKQDGNN
+1782 
-1792 FTNTIEQDSTVK
+1792 
-1804 VEGTKTWV
+1804 
-1812 DPEDTVHPDITINL
+1812 
-1826 LRDGEKVDSRILQ
+1826 
-1839 NGTTTYSFENLD
+1839 
-1851 KYDLTDGHIYNYTVS
+1851 
-1866 EDEVKG
+1866 
-1872 YTATKNGN
+1872 NGN
-1880 DFTNTINQEKI
+1880 DFTNTIDQEKI

-1919 DKFLTSTKL
+1919 DEFLTSTKL
-1928 QNNGTTYLF
+1928 QNNGTTYSF
-1937 TELDRYDLK
+1937 TELDKYDLK
-1946 TGKEYKYRVEEAE
+1946 TGKEYEYRVEEAE
-1959 DNNLHYTSE
+1959 NNNLNYTSE

-2076 TIVNTIAQKQINVE
+2076 TIVNRIAQKQINVE

-2112 KNSKNGE
+2112 KNSKDGE

-2187 ITEKQIVTTESTD
+2187 ITKKQIVTTESTD

-2214 SMADNN
+2214 SMEDNN
-2220 KGRNMVSA
+2220 KGSNMVSA

-2273 YPLYS
+2273 YSRYS

-2307 GANMLINNSKTTYTA
+2307 GADMLMNNSNTTYKA

-2338 DGEPTYYASTYN
+2338 DGEPTYYATAYDTLN
-2350 NPTVSNRFGNGTQ
+2350 NRIGNGTQ
-2363 TTGDYG
+2363 TTGTYG

-2376 NYYKQQVQQHYFK
+2376 NYYKQQVQQYYFK
-2389 NNDGEA
+2389 NNDGGA

-2416 AANIKATNKGGSDDK
+2416 AENIKATNKGGSDDK

-2522 SSAMQSGYLRQNAT
+2522 SSAMQSGYLKQNAT
-2536 DGYYLDFSSIPDGNN
+2536 DGYYLDFRSIPDGNN
-2551 LSFTMTYY
+2551 VSFTMTYY

>member
-1 MKIRI
+1 MKARI
-6 NYKSKKTIAIIS
+6 NYKSKKTIAIIA
-18 ILILLVIIATVGTIA
+18 IIILLVITATVGTIA
-33 YIRNN
+33 YIKNN
-38 NNSTAAIENVN
+38 NDSTAATENVT
-49 TENAVSENT
+49 TENAASENT
-58 DENNEQENGPNENN
+58 GENNAQEKQQNENN

-77 NADPNPA
+77 NANTNSA
-84 SGVENGR
+84 SSLGNST
-91 GTSNTDNTGNP
+91 GTSNPSNTANSS
-102 GTNTGT
+102 TNTGS
-108 NINTNN
+108 NVN
-114 NQNGTGTNNNA
+114 TNNNA
-125 NTNGNGTTNTPN
+125 NSTSTNNNANAISTNNNANSTSTNNGNGITNTPN
-137 NEYTQTNI
+137 SEYTQTTI
-145 IPGTENILV
+145 IPGTEKILV
-154 SEDTNIGWSPIIV
+154 SEDTKIGWSPIMV
-167 NAEMPITGIDKVD
+167 NAEMPLADIYKAN

-188 VNNDKNQTAAQKGE
+188 VNDDRNQTAAQKGE

-208 RVENSSDIEAKNIFA
+208 RVENPTDIEAKNIYA

-230 TTLIEN
+230 TTLVEN

-485 TKNYSETELNKG
+485 TKNYSEKELNKG

-548 VPPTEDLVEKEYSSI
+548 VPPTEDLVEKEYTSI
-563 KGTKTWIDPEGT
+563 KGTKTWI
-575 VHPEITINLLQDGK
+575 
-589 EIKETKLAN
+589 A
-598 GETTYSFDHLDKY
+598 
-611 DLSDGHI
+611 
-618 YEYTT
+618 
-623 SEDNEEGYTSRKD
+623 
-636 GNNYTNIIDQVII
+636 
-649 SVDGNKKWIA
+649 
-659 PKGTEHPEITI
+659 
-670 NLLQDGKKIKETK
+670 
-683 LANGKTEY
+683 
-691 SFDNLDKYDLTDG
+691 
-704 HIYNYTVSEEKVNG
+704 
-718 YTTVQEGNNFINTI
+718 
-732 NQDSTVKVE
+732 
-741 GNKKW
+741 
-746 IDPEGTVHPDI
+746 
-757 IINLLRDGEKV
+757 
-768 NSKTLTNGETT
+768 
-779 YSFNNLDK
+779 
-787 YDLTDG
+787 
-793 HIYNYT
+793 
-799 VSEEKVNGYTTVQD
+799 
-813 GNNFTNTINQDT
+813 
-825 SVKIE
+825 
-830 GTKTWVDPEGT
+830 
-841 EHPEITINLLQ
+841 
-852 DGKKI
+852 
-857 KETKLAN
+857 
-864 GTTEYLFDNL
+864 
-874 DRYDLTDG
+874 
-882 HIYNYTV
+882 
-889 SEDKVNGYTTVQDGN
+889 
-904 NFINTI
+904 
-910 NQDSTVKVEGNKKWI
+910 
-925 DPEGTEHPEITIN
+925 
-938 LLQDGKKIKEVK
+938 
-950 LANGETEYSF
+950 
-960 DNLDKY
+960 
-966 DLTDG
+966 
-971 HIYNYTVS
+971 
-979 EEKVNGYTTVQDG
+979 
-992 NNFTNTINQDST
+992 
-1004 IKVDGTKTWIDP
+1004 
-1016 EGTEHPEITINL
+1016 
-1028 LRDGEK
+1028 
-1034 IDSRI
+1034 
-1039 LQNGTTTYS
+1039 
-1048 FDNLDKYDLTDGHI
+1048 
-1062 YNYTID
+1062 
-1068 EENVDGYK
+1068 
-1076 GKIEGY
+1076 
-1082 NITNIISQEKL
+1082 
-1093 SVNGNKIWIDPE
+1093 PE
-1105 GKEHPEITINLLQD
+1105 GKI
-1119 GKEIKEVK
+1119 
-1127 LANGTTTYSFDD
+1127 
-1139 LDKYAPDGHIYE
+1139 
-1151 YTISEDTVKGY
+1151 
-1162 TSKINGYDVTNR
+1162 
-1174 IEQDSTVKVEGT
+1174 
-1186 KTWVDPEGTKHPD
+1186 
-1199 ITINLLRDG
+1199 
-1208 TKIDSKT
+1208 
-1215 LTNGETTYSFD
+1215 
-1226 NLDKYDLTDGHIYEY
+1226 
-1241 TTSEEPV
+1241 
-1248 EGYSSEKKVNDY
+1248 
-1260 TNTINQDNSRVVSGT
+1260 
-1275 KTWIAP
+1275 
-1281 KGIKHPDIT
+1281 
-1290 INLLR
+1290 
-1295 DGQKVDSRTLANGTE
+1295 
-1310 IYKFTNLDKY
+1310 
-1320 APDGHIYEYT
+1320 
-1330 TSEEPVKGYTSR
+1330 
-1342 KDGDNYINTINQDS
+1342 
-1356 SIKVE
+1356 
-1361 GSKTW
+1361 
-1366 IDPEDTVHPDIT
+1366 HPDIT

-1384 GEKVDSRILQNG
+1384 GEKVDSRTLKNG
-1396 TTTYSFENLDKYDLT
+1396 ETTYSFDHLDKYDLA
-1411 DGHIYNYTVS
+1411 DGYTYEYTTS
-1421 EDEVKGY
+1421 ED
-1428 TTKQD
+1428 
-1433 GNNFTNTIEQD
+1433 N
-1444 STVKVEGKKTW
+1444 
-1455 IDPEG
+1455 
-1460 TVHPDITINLLR
+1460 
-1472 DGKKVDSRT
+1472 
-1481 LSNGTT
+1481 
-1487 TYSFE
+1487 
-1492 NLEKYDLTD
+1492 
-1501 GHIYNYTVSEDKV
+1501 V
-1514 EGYTTKQEGNNF
+1514 EGYTSRRDGNNYT
-1526 INTINQDTSV
+1526 NTINQVKISV
-1536 KVEGKKTWVDPE
+1536 SGNKTWIAPKE
-1548 GTVHPEITINLLQDG
+1548 IVHPEITINLLQDG

-1613 NFTNTIEQDSTVK
+1613 NFINTIEQDSTVK
-1626 VEGTKTW
+1626 VEGKKTW
-1633 VDPEDTVHP
+1633 IDPE
-1642 DITINLLRDGRK
+1642 G
-1654 INSKT
+1654 
-1659 LTNGE
+1659 
-1664 TTYSFENLDKY
+1664 
-1675 DLTDG
+1675 
-1680 HIYNYTVSEDEVKGY
+1680 
-1695 TTKQDGNN
+1695 
-1703 FTNTIEQDST
+1703 
-1713 VKVEGTKTWVDPED
+1713 

-1746 RILQNGTTTYSFE
+1746 RTLQNGTTTYSFD
-1759 NLDKYDLTDGHIY
+1759 NLNKYDLTDGHIY
-1772 NYTVSEDEVK
+1772 NYTVSEYEVK
-1782 GYTTKQDGNN
+1782 GYTTTQ
-1792 FTNTIEQDSTVK
+1792 
-1804 VEGTKTWV
+1804 
-1812 DPEDTVHPDITINL
+1812 
-1826 LRDGEKVDSRILQ
+1826 
-1839 NGTTTYSFENLD
+1839 
-1851 KYDLTDGHIYNYTVS
+1851 
-1866 EDEVKG
+1866 
-1872 YTATKNGN
+1872 NGN
-1880 DFTNTINQEKI
+1880 DFTNTIDQEKI

-1919 DKFLTSTKL
+1919 DEFLTSTKL
-1928 QNNGTTYLF
+1928 QNNGTTYSF
-1937 TELDRYDLK
+1937 TELDKYDLK
-1946 TGKEYKYRVEEAE
+1946 TGKEYEYRVEEAE
-1959 DNNLHYTSE
+1959 NNNYTSE

-1985 QVNDVNVKI
+1985 QVNDVNVKV

-2043 LTTGKEHI
+2043 LTTGKEHT

-2097 APNNSKYPTITIKLH
+2097 APNNSKYPSITIKLH

-2145 DLTTGEKIKYY
+2145 DLATGEKIKYY

-2220 KGRNMVSA
+2220 KGSNMVSA
-2228 VNSAMNTILTSN
+2228 VNSAMNTILNSN

-2267 NSEYLE
+2267 NSEYLK

-2307 GANMLINNSKTTYTA
+2307 GANMLINNSKTTYTT

-2389 NNDGEA
+2389 NNDGGA

-2416 AANIKATNKGGSDDK
+2416 AENIKATNKGGSDDK

-2522 SSAMQSGYLRQNAT
+2522 SSAMQSGYLKQNAT

-2551 LSFTMTYY
+2551 VSFTMTYY

>member
-1 MKIRI
+1 MKARI
-6 NYKSKKTIAIIS
+6 NYKSKKTIAIIA
-18 ILILLVIIATVGTIA
+18 IIILLVITATVGTIA
-33 YIRNN
+33 YIKNN
-38 NNSTAAIENVN
+38 NDSTAATENVT
-49 TENAVSENT
+49 TENAASENT
-58 DENNEQENGPNENN
+58 GENNAQEKQQNENN

-77 NADPNPA
+77 NANTNSA
-84 SGVENGR
+84 SSLGNGT
-91 GTSNTDNTGNP
+91 GTSNPSNTANSS
-102 GTNTGT
+102 TNTGS
-108 NINTNN
+108 NVN
-114 NQNGTGTNNNA
+114 TNNNA
-125 NTNGNGTTNTPN
+125 NSTSTNNNANSTSTNNGNGITNTPN
-137 NEYTQTNI
+137 SEYTQTTI
-145 IPGTENILV
+145 IPGTEKILV
-154 SEDTNIGWSPIIV
+154 SEDTKIGWSPIMV
-167 NAEMPITGIDKVD
+167 NAEMPLADIYKAN

-188 VNNDKNQTAAQKGE
+188 VNDDRNQTAAQKGE

-208 RVENSSDIEAKNIFA
+208 RVENPTDIEAKNIYA

-230 TTLIEN
+230 TTLVEN

-529 NNVATLKIRNAE
+529 NNIATLKIRNAE

-563 KGTKTWIDPEGT
+563 KGTKTWIAPEGKI
-575 VHPEITINLLQDGK
+575 HPDITINLLRDGEK
-589 EIKETKLAN
+589 IDSKTLKN

-611 DLSDGHI
+611 DLADGHT

-623 SEDNEEGYTSRKD
+623 SEDNVEGYTSR
-636 GNNYTNIIDQVII
+636 
-649 SVDGNKKWIA
+649 
-659 PKGTEHPEITI
+659 
-670 NLLQDGKKIKETK
+670 
-683 LANGKTEY
+683 
-691 SFDNLDKYDLTDG
+691 
-704 HIYNYTVSEEKVNG
+704 
-718 YTTVQEGNNFINTI
+718 
-732 NQDSTVKVE
+732 
-741 GNKKW
+741 
-746 IDPEGTVHPDI
+746 
-757 IINLLRDGEKV
+757 RDG
-768 NSKTLTNGETT
+768 
-779 YSFNNLDK
+779 
-787 YDLTDG
+787 
-793 HIYNYT
+793 
-799 VSEEKVNGYTTVQD
+799 
-813 GNNFTNTINQDT
+813 
-825 SVKIE
+825 
-830 GTKTWVDPEGT
+830 
-841 EHPEITINLLQ
+841 
-852 DGKKI
+852 
-857 KETKLAN
+857 
-864 GTTEYLFDNL
+864 DN
-874 DRYDLTDG
+874 
-882 HIYNYTV
+882 
-889 SEDKVNGYTTVQDGN
+889 
-904 NFINTI
+904 
-910 NQDSTVKVEGNKKWI
+910 
-925 DPEGTEHPEITIN
+925 
-938 LLQDGKKIKEVK
+938 
-950 LANGETEYSF
+950 
-960 DNLDKY
+960 
-966 DLTDG
+966 
-971 HIYNYTVS
+971 
-979 EEKVNGYTTVQDG
+979 
-992 NNFTNTINQDST
+992 
-1004 IKVDGTKTWIDP
+1004 
-1016 EGTEHPEITINL
+1016 
-1028 LRDGEK
+1028 
-1034 IDSRI
+1034 
-1039 LQNGTTTYS
+1039 
-1048 FDNLDKYDLTDGHI
+1048 
-1062 YNYTID
+1062 
-1068 EENVDGYK
+1068 
-1076 GKIEGY
+1076 
-1082 NITNIISQEKL
+1082 
-1093 SVNGNKIWIDPE
+1093 
-1105 GKEHPEITINLLQD
+1105 
-1119 GKEIKEVK
+1119 
-1127 LANGTTTYSFDD
+1127 
-1139 LDKYAPDGHIYE
+1139 
-1151 YTISEDTVKGY
+1151 
-1162 TSKINGYDVTNR
+1162 
-1174 IEQDSTVKVEGT
+1174 
-1186 KTWVDPEGTKHPD
+1186 
-1199 ITINLLRDG
+1199 
-1208 TKIDSKT
+1208 
-1215 LTNGETTYSFD
+1215 
-1226 NLDKYDLTDGHIYEY
+1226 
-1241 TTSEEPV
+1241 
-1248 EGYSSEKKVNDY
+1248 Y
-1260 TNTINQDNSRVVSGT
+1260 TNTINQV
-1275 KTWIAP
+1275 
-1281 KGIKHPDIT
+1281 
-1290 INLLR
+1290 
-1295 DGQKVDSRTLANGTE
+1295 
-1310 IYKFTNLDKY
+1310 
-1320 APDGHIYEYT
+1320 
-1330 TSEEPVKGYTSR
+1330 
-1342 KDGDNYINTINQDS
+1342 
-1356 SIKVE
+1356 
-1361 GSKTW
+1361 
-1366 IDPEDTVHPDIT
+1366 
-1378 INLLRD
+1378 
-1384 GEKVDSRILQNG
+1384 
-1396 TTTYSFENLDKYDLT
+1396 
-1411 DGHIYNYTVS
+1411 
-1421 EDEVKGY
+1421 
-1428 TTKQD
+1428 
-1433 GNNFTNTIEQD
+1433 
-1444 STVKVEGKKTW
+1444 
-1455 IDPEG
+1455 
-1460 TVHPDITINLLR
+1460 
-1472 DGKKVDSRT
+1472 
-1481 LSNGTT
+1481 
-1487 TYSFE
+1487 
-1492 NLEKYDLTD
+1492 
-1501 GHIYNYTVSEDKV
+1501 
-1514 EGYTTKQEGNNF
+1514 
-1526 INTINQDTSV
+1526 
-1536 KVEGKKTWVDPE
+1536 
-1548 GTVHPEITINLLQDG
+1548 
-1563 KEIKETKLA
+1563 
-1572 NGKTEYSFDNLDKY
+1572 
-1586 DLTDGHVYKYTVS
+1586 
-1599 EDKVNGYTTKQEGN
+1599 
-1613 NFTNTIEQDSTVK
+1613 
-1626 VEGTKTW
+1626 
-1633 VDPEDTVHP
+1633 
-1642 DITINLLRDGRK
+1642 
-1654 INSKT
+1654 
-1659 LTNGE
+1659 
-1664 TTYSFENLDKY
+1664 
-1675 DLTDG
+1675 
-1680 HIYNYTVSEDEVKGY
+1680 
-1695 TTKQDGNN
+1695 
-1703 FTNTIEQDST
+1703 
-1713 VKVEGTKTWVDPED
+1713 
-1727 TVHPDITINLLR
+1727 
-1739 DGEKVDS
+1739 
-1746 RILQNGTTTYSFE
+1746 
-1759 NLDKYDLTDGHIY
+1759 
-1772 NYTVSEDEVK
+1772 
-1782 GYTTKQDGNN
+1782 
-1792 FTNTIEQDSTVK
+1792 
-1804 VEGTKTWV
+1804 
-1812 DPEDTVHPDITINL
+1812 
-1826 LRDGEKVDSRILQ
+1826 
-1839 NGTTTYSFENLD
+1839 
-1851 KYDLTDGHIYNYTVS
+1851 
-1866 EDEVKG
+1866 
-1872 YTATKNGN
+1872 
-1880 DFTNTINQEKI
+1880 KI

-1919 DKFLTSTKL
+1919 DEFLTSTKL
-1928 QNNGTTYLF
+1928 QNNGTTYSF
-1937 TELDRYDLK
+1937 TELDKYDLK
-1946 TGKEYKYRVEEAE
+1946 TGKEYEYRVEEAE
-1959 DNNLHYTSE
+1959 NNNYTSE

-1985 QVNDVNVKI
+1985 QVNDVNVKV

-2043 LTTGKEHI
+2043 LTTGKEHT

-2097 APNNSKYPTITIKLH
+2097 APNNSNYPTITIKLH

-2145 DLTTGEKIKYY
+2145 DLATGEKIKYY

-2187 ITEKQIVTTESTD
+2187 ITKKQIVTTESTD

-2214 SMADNN
+2214 SMVDNN
-2220 KGRNMVSA
+2220 KGSNMVSA
-2228 VNSAMNTILTSN
+2228 VNSAMNTILNSN

-2273 YPLYS
+2273 YSRNGNSRYGN
-2278 DRIETNLKNWNYS
+2278 RIETNLKNWNNS

-2307 GANMLINNSKTTYTA
+2307 GADMLINNSNTTYKA

-2338 DGEPTYYASTYN
+2338 DGEPTYYASTDN

-2363 TTGDYG
+2363 TTGEYG

-2389 NNDGEA
+2389 NNDGGA

-2416 AANIKATNKGGSDDK
+2416 AENIIATNKGGSDDK

-2522 SSAMQSGYLRQNAT
+2522 SSAMQSGYLKQNAT

-2551 LSFTMTYY
+2551 VSFTMTYY

>member
-1 MKIRI
+1 MKARI
-6 NYKSKKTIAIIS
+6 NYKSKKTIAIIA
-18 ILILLVIIATVGTIA
+18 IIILLVITATVGTIA
-33 YIRNN
+33 YIKNN
-38 NNSTAAIENVN
+38 NDSTAATENVT
-49 TENAVSENT
+49 TENAASENT
-58 DENNEQENGPNENN
+58 GENNAQEKQQNENN

-77 NADPNPA
+77 NANTNSA
-84 SGVENGR
+84 SSLGNGT
-91 GTSNTDNTGNP
+91 GTSNPSNTANSS
-102 GTNTGT
+102 TNTGS
-108 NINTNN
+108 NVN
-114 NQNGTGTNNNA
+114 TNNNA
-125 NTNGNGTTNTPN
+125 NSTSTNNNANAISTNNNANSTSTNNGNGITNTPN
-137 NEYTQTNI
+137 SEYTQTTI
-145 IPGTENILV
+145 IPGTEKILV
-154 SEDTNIGWSPIIV
+154 SEDTKIGWSPIMV
-167 NAEMPITGIDKVD
+167 NAEMPLADIYKAN

-188 VNNDKNQTAAQKGE
+188 VNDDRNQTAAQKGE

-208 RVENSSDIEAKNIFA
+208 RVENPTDIEAKNIYA

-230 TTLIEN
+230 TTLVEN

-611 DLSDGHI
+611 DLANGHT

-623 SEDNEEGYTSRKD
+623 SEDNVEGYTSRRD
-636 GNNYTNIIDQVII
+636 GNDYTNTINQVKI
-649 SVDGNKKWIA
+649 SVSGNKTWIA
-659 PKGTEHPEITI
+659 PKEIVHPEITI
-670 NLLQDGKKIKETK
+670 NLLQDGKEIKEIK

-704 HIYNYTVSEEKVNG
+704 H
-718 YTTVQEGNNFINTI
+718 
-732 NQDSTVKVE
+732 
-741 GNKKW
+741 
-746 IDPEGTVHPDI
+746 
-757 IINLLRDGEKV
+757 
-768 NSKTLTNGETT
+768 
-779 YSFNNLDK
+779 
-787 YDLTDG
+787 
-793 HIYNYT
+793 
-799 VSEEKVNGYTTVQD
+799 
-813 GNNFTNTINQDT
+813 
-825 SVKIE
+825 
-830 GTKTWVDPEGT
+830 
-841 EHPEITINLLQ
+841 
-852 DGKKI
+852 
-857 KETKLAN
+857 A
-864 GTTEYLFDNL
+864 
-874 DRYDLTDG
+874 
-882 HIYNYTV
+882 
-889 SEDKVNGYTTVQDGN
+889 
-904 NFINTI
+904 
-910 NQDSTVKVEGNKKWI
+910 
-925 DPEGTEHPEITIN
+925 
-938 LLQDGKKIKEVK
+938 
-950 LANGETEYSF
+950 
-960 DNLDKY
+960 
-966 DLTDG
+966 
-971 HIYNYTVS
+971 
-979 EEKVNGYTTVQDG
+979 
-992 NNFTNTINQDST
+992 
-1004 IKVDGTKTWIDP
+1004 
-1016 EGTEHPEITINL
+1016 
-1028 LRDGEK
+1028 
-1034 IDSRI
+1034 
-1039 LQNGTTTYS
+1039 
-1048 FDNLDKYDLTDGHI
+1048 
-1062 YNYTID
+1062 
-1068 EENVDGYK
+1068 
-1076 GKIEGY
+1076 
-1082 NITNIISQEKL
+1082 
-1093 SVNGNKIWIDPE
+1093 
-1105 GKEHPEITINLLQD
+1105 
-1119 GKEIKEVK
+1119 
-1127 LANGTTTYSFDD
+1127 
-1139 LDKYAPDGHIYE
+1139 
-1151 YTISEDTVKGY
+1151 
-1162 TSKINGYDVTNR
+1162 
-1174 IEQDSTVKVEGT
+1174 
-1186 KTWVDPEGTKHPD
+1186 
-1199 ITINLLRDG
+1199 
-1208 TKIDSKT
+1208 
-1215 LTNGETTYSFD
+1215 
-1226 NLDKYDLTDGHIYEY
+1226 
-1241 TTSEEPV
+1241 
-1248 EGYSSEKKVNDY
+1248 
-1260 TNTINQDNSRVVSGT
+1260 
-1275 KTWIAP
+1275 
-1281 KGIKHPDIT
+1281 
-1290 INLLR
+1290 
-1295 DGQKVDSRTLANGTE
+1295 
-1310 IYKFTNLDKY
+1310 
-1320 APDGHIYEYT
+1320 
-1330 TSEEPVKGYTSR
+1330 
-1342 KDGDNYINTINQDS
+1342 
-1356 SIKVE
+1356 
-1361 GSKTW
+1361 
-1366 IDPEDTVHPDIT
+1366 
-1378 INLLRD
+1378 
-1384 GEKVDSRILQNG
+1384 
-1396 TTTYSFENLDKYDLT
+1396 
-1411 DGHIYNYTVS
+1411 
-1421 EDEVKGY
+1421 
-1428 TTKQD
+1428 
-1433 GNNFTNTIEQD
+1433 
-1444 STVKVEGKKTW
+1444 
-1455 IDPEG
+1455 
-1460 TVHPDITINLLR
+1460 
-1472 DGKKVDSRT
+1472 
-1481 LSNGTT
+1481 
-1487 TYSFE
+1487 
-1492 NLEKYDLTD
+1492 
-1501 GHIYNYTVSEDKV
+1501 
-1514 EGYTTKQEGNNF
+1514 
-1526 INTINQDTSV
+1526 
-1536 KVEGKKTWVDPE
+1536 
-1548 GTVHPEITINLLQDG
+1548 
-1563 KEIKETKLA
+1563 
-1572 NGKTEYSFDNLDKY
+1572 
-1586 DLTDGHVYKYTVS
+1586 YKYTVS

-1613 NFTNTIEQDSTVK
+1613 NFTNTIEQDTSVK
-1626 VEGTKTW
+1626 VEGKKKW
-1633 VDPEDTVHP
+1633 IDPKGTVHP
-1642 DITINLLRDGRK
+1642 DITINLLRDGTKVATR
-1654 INSKT
+1654 T
-1659 LTNGE
+1659 LTNGK
-1664 TTYSFENLDKY
+1664 TTYSFDNLDKY
-1675 DLTDG
+1675 DLKDG
-1680 HIYNYTVSEDEVKGY
+1680 HIYEYTTSEDPVEGY
-1695 TTKQDGNN
+1695 TTEKNGNDY
-1703 FTNTIEQDST
+1703 TNTINQDNST
-1713 VKVEGTKTWVDPED
+1713 VIGGTKTWIAPKDIQ
-1727 TVHPDITINLLR
+1727 HPNITINLLR
-1739 DGEKVDS
+1739 DGKKVDS
-1746 RILQNGTTTYSFE
+1746 RTLKNGTESYKFT
-1759 NLDKYDLTDGHIY
+1759 NLDKYASDGHIY
-1772 NYTVSEDEVK
+1772 EYTTSEEPVE
-1782 GYTTKQDGNN
+1782 GYTSRKDENN
-1792 FTNTIEQDSTVK
+1792 YINTINQEKISVN
-1804 VEGTKTWV
+1804 GNKTWI
-1812 DPEDTVHPDITINL
+1812 DPTGTTHPDVTINL
-1826 LRDGEKVDSRILQ
+1826 LRDGTKVATRTLT
-1839 NGTTTYSFENLD
+1839 NGVTTYSFDNLD
-1851 KYDLTDGHIYNYTVS
+1851 KSDLKDGHIYEYTTS
-1866 EDEVKG
+1866 EDPLEG
-1872 YTATKNGN
+1872 YTSVKNGN
-1880 DFTNTINQEKI
+1880 NYTNTINQKII

-1919 DKFLTSTKL
+1919 DEFLTSTKL
-1928 QNNGTTYLF
+1928 QNNGTTYSF
-1937 TELDRYDLK
+1937 TELDKYDLK
-1946 TGKEYKYRVEEAE
+1946 TGKEYEYRVEEAE
-1959 DNNLHYTSE
+1959 NNNLNYTSE

-2076 TIVNTIAQKQINVE
+2076 TIVNRIAQKQINVE

-2112 KNSKNGE
+2112 KNSKDGE

-2187 ITEKQIVTTESTD
+2187 ITKKQIVTTESTD

-2214 SMADNN
+2214 SMEDNN
-2220 KGRNMVSA
+2220 KGSNMVSA
-2228 VNSAMNTILTSN
+2228 VNSAMNTILNSN

-2267 NSEYLE
+2267 NSEYLK

-2307 GANMLINNSKTTYTA
+2307 GADMLMNNSNTTYKA

-2338 DGEPTYYASTYN
+2338 DGEPTYYATAYDTLN
-2350 NPTVSNRFGNGTQ
+2350 NRIGNGTQ
-2363 TTGDYG
+2363 TTGTYG

-2376 NYYKQQVQQHYFK
+2376 NYYKQQVQQYYFK
-2389 NNDGEA
+2389 NNDGGA

-2416 AANIKATNKGGSDDK
+2416 AENIKATNKGGSDDK

-2522 SSAMQSGYLRQNAT
+2522 SSAMQSGYLKQNAT

-2551 LSFTMTYY
+2551 VSFTMTYY
-2559 KPEVTVKD
+2559 KPEVIVKD